1 MAGRRSALLESVSRH
16 QDLWFI
22 CFYMEK
28 IKLEF
33 PNENGRKDASHHKE
47 RGGTCVKYK
56 NGFELKTGKMGHNE
70 GQGQIPL

>member
-1 MAGRRSALLESVSRH
+1 
-16 QDLWFI
+16 
-22 CFYMEK
+22 MEK